1 MLGAEEI
8 WVCANCRS
16 VNKLRAKQCYNCRTP
31 KERAAVDPSSEHI
44 GSRQVTLPDFEPSR
58 PYAYV
63 ASALILV
70 IGTVQAINT
79 LFGAALALRV
89 AEGSTVTEDEIVT
102 TGLFGLTTIGIGL
115 IALTAWAFWL
125 SKVVRVMPA
134 LGLGYPAANGLMAF
148 VENFI
153 PFLNLWRV
161 PAIVRDVVV
170 RLDPVEPR
178 GGALIFAAWIGL
190 IAGYLLPRFAG
201 YVNLLG
207 AETEERFIR
216 NQVLIGTVAAGLVL
230 VGSVFL
236 VVLIWWIEGR
246 ITRRREAGTDA
257 GAASS
262 TEPSPSA
269 PVEWAPAT
277 AARATAPATTTT
289 VPGPLGSTVV
299 AAADPVAG
307 RSIAAVTGAAAP
319 LAPTLSGATPVPAA
333 GTPPAGPRLQ
343 LAVAEDGSMTA
354 TLDDVTEPI
363 TPKELREAAT
373 ALARV
378 DGSAVITVAAGTPEA
393 IAAAGKA
400 LQMLTDAG
408 VPATTGS

>member
-79 LFGAALALRV
+79 LFGAALALRM

-115 IALTAWAFWL
+115 IAMTAWAFWL

-216 NQVLIGTVAAGLVL
+216 NQVLISTVAAGLVL

-246 ITRRREAGTDA
+246 ITRRREAGVDA
-257 GAASS
+257 DPATATEAS
-262 TEPSPSA
+262 EPA
-269 PVEWAPAT
+269 PVEWAAATAT
-277 AARATAPATTTT
+277 AAALTTTT
-289 VPGPLGSTVV
+289 VPGPVGAMVV
-299 AAADPVAG
+299 ATTDPVAS
-307 RSIAAVTGAAAP
+307 RPVKAATGAAASF
-319 LAPTLSGATPVPAA
+319 APEVPEVTPQPSADASGGPHLHLGVAA
-333 GTPPAGPRLQ
+333 
-343 LAVAEDGSMTA
+343 DGSMTA

-363 TPKELREAAT
+363 SPKELREAAT

-378 DGSAVITVAAGTPEA
+378 DGSAVITVADGTPEA

-408 VPATTGS
+408 VPATTAS

>member
-1 MLGAEEI
+1 MVGAEEI

-70 IGTVQAINT
+70 IGAVQAINS
-79 LFGAALALRV
+79 LIGAGLALRV
-89 AEGSTVTEDEIVT
+89 AEGSTVTEDEIVS

-115 IALTAWAFWL
+115 VALTAWAFWL

-170 RLDPVEPR
+170 RLDPAEPR

-201 YVNLLG
+201 YVNRFG
-207 AETEERFIR
+207 SETEEQLIR
-216 NQVLIGTVAAGLVL
+216 NQVLINTVAAGLVL

-246 ITRRREAGTDA
+246 IKLRRAAGTEPGAEAPADLA
-257 GAASS
+257 G
-262 TEPSPSA
+262 SA
-269 PVEWAPAT
+269 RVEWAAATVAPEAPPA
-277 AARATAPATTTT
+277 TTT

-299 AAADPVAG
+299 AAADPVAS
-307 RSIAAVTGAAAP
+307 RPITAATGAVVP
-319 LAPTLSGATPVPAA
+319 LATAFPEATPPPAA
-333 GTPPAGPRLQ
+333 IAGAGPRLH
-343 LAVAEDGSMTA
+343 LAVAGDGSMTA

-363 TPKELREAAT
+363 TPKDLREAAT

-378 DGSAVITVAAGTPEA
+378 DGSAVITVADGTPVA

-400 LQMLTDAG
+400 LQMLSDAG
-408 VPATTGS
+408 VAATTS

>member
-1 MLGAEEI
+1 MVGAEEI

-31 KERAAVDPSSEHI
+31 KERAALDPSSEQI

-58 PYAYV
+58 PYAYI

-70 IGTVQAINT
+70 IGTVQAINS
-79 LFGAALALRV
+79 LVVAALLLRV
-89 AEGSTVTEDEIVT
+89 ADGSTIAEDEIMSTVLV
-102 TGLFGLTTIGIGL
+102 GVTTIGIGL
-115 IALTAWAFWL
+115 VALTAWAFWL

-170 RLDPVEPR
+170 RLDPAEPR

-190 IAGYLLPRFAG
+190 IAGYLLPRFG
-201 YVNLLG
+201 GFVNGLG
-207 AETEERFIR
+207 ADTDERLIR
-216 NQVLIGTVAAGLVL
+216 NQVLINTVAAGLIL

-246 ITRRREAGTDA
+246 ISRHRAAASDAAAAASTDPSA
-257 GAASS
+257 PAYVEWATATASPGAAS
-262 TEPSPSA
+262 
-269 PVEWAPAT
+269 
-277 AARATAPATTTT
+277 ATTV

-299 AAADPVAG
+299 PAADPVAS
-307 RSIAAVTGAAAP
+307 RPIIAVTGAAAP
-319 LAPTLSGATPVPAA
+319 LVATLPEAMPRPAATPAA
-333 GTPPAGPRLQ
+333 GPGLHLT
-343 LAVAEDGSMTA
+343 VAADGSMTA

-363 TPKELREAAT
+363 SPKELREAAT

-378 DGSAVITVAAGTPEA
+378 DGSAVITVADGTPEA
-393 IAAAGKA
+393 ITGAGKA
-400 LQMLTDAG
+400 LQIVTDAG
-408 VPATTGS
+408 VPATMGS

>member
-1 MLGAEEI
+1 MVGAEEI

-44 GSRQVTLPDFEPSR
+44 GSRQVTLPEFHSSR
-58 PYAYV
+58 PFAVV
-63 ASALILV
+63 ASVLILV
-70 IGTVQAINT
+70 IGTIQAINS
-79 LFGAALALRV
+79 LISAALVLRF
-89 AEGSTVTEDEIVT
+89 AEGSTIAEDEIVSA
-102 TGLFGLTTIGIGL
+102 GLFGLTTIGIGL

-148 VENFI
+148 IENFI
-153 PFLNLWRV
+153 PVLNLWRV

-170 RLDPVEPR
+170 RLEPNESK

-190 IAGYLLPRFAG
+190 IAGYLLPRFGA
-201 YVNLLG
+201 LLNGLSSETDEDFYRNG
-207 AETEERFIR
+207 A
-216 NQVLIGTVAAGLVL
+216 LINTVAAGLVL

-236 VVLIWWIEGR
+236 VALIWWIEGR
-246 ITRRREAGTDA
+246 IRRRRAAGTQ
-257 GAASS
+257 AA
-262 TEPSPSA
+262 A
-269 PVEWAPAT
+269 AT
-277 AARATAPATTTT
+277 PTAPAATPAVQWAGSTATPAPAATRT
-289 VPGPLGSTVV
+289 VPGPLGSMVV
-299 AAADPVAG
+299 GAGPDPVV
-307 RSIAAVTGAAAP
+307 SQPITAATGAAAP
-319 LAPTLSGATPVPAA
+319 LAPPPPEVSPPPTATPA
-333 GTPPAGPRLQ
+333 AGPRLH
-343 LAVAEDGSMTA
+343 LTVAADGSMTA

-363 TPKELREAAT
+363 SPKELRDAAA

-378 DGSAVITVAAGTPEA
+378 DGSAVITVADGTPEA